1 MNFFVIL
8 FLFGLIL
15 LITFSKRIKGLVG
28 EKTIS
33 SILLL
38 LDKTEYKVINNIVLK
53 SGAVTTQIDHLIIS
67 DFGIFVIETK
77 NFKWWI
83 FGEENTEYWQQV
95 IFKSKIKFY
104 NPIRQNHRHINA
116 LKTCLK
122 EYPNLK
128 YKSIIVFSTR
138 ATIKVNTSTDVIY
151 SYQLLP
157 FIKNYQ
163 EKNLSIDDKEI
174 IFRKIKSD
182 NLINTF
188 DKQKHIK
195 SIKNRIQKR
204 EKLINENTCPNCD
217 DNLIR
222 RNGKFGDFLGCKSY
236 PKCKFIRNI

>member
-1 MNFFVIL
+1 MKFVVIL

-77 NFKWWI
+77 NFKGWI
-83 FGEENTEYWQQV
+83 FGGENTEYWQQV

>member
-1 MNFFVIL
+1 MKFVVIL
-8 FLFGLIL
+8 FLFALIL
-15 LITFSKRIKGLVG
+15 FIIFSKRIKGLVG

-33 SILLL
+33 AILLL

-53 SGAVTTQIDHLIIS
+53 SGAGTTQIDHLIIS

-77 NFKWWI
+77 NFKGWI
-83 FGEENTEYWQQV
+83 FGGENSEYWQQV

-104 NPIRQNHRHINA
+104 NPIRQNHRHINT

-151 SYQLLP
+151 SNQLLP

-163 EKNLSIDDKEI
+163 EKNLSKDDKEI
-174 IFRKIKSD
+174 IFQKIKSD

-195 SIKNRIQKR
+195 TIKNRIQKR
-204 EKLINENTCPNCD
+204 EKLIYENTCPNCG

-222 RNGKFGDFLGCKSY
+222 RNGKYGDFLGCKSY

>member
-1 MNFFVIL
+1 MKFFGIL

-15 LITFSKRIKGLVG
+15 LITFSKRIKGIVG

-77 NFKWWI
+77 NFKGWI
-83 FGEENTEYWQQV
+83 FGGENSEYWQQV

-151 SYQLLP
+151 SNQLLP

-174 IFRKIKSD
+174 IFQKIKSD

-204 EKLINENTCPNCD
+204 EKLINENTCPNCG

-222 RNGKFGDFLGCKSY
+222 RDGKFGDFLGCKSY